1 MRKKEKNCLL
11 TRLHGLKCLVL
22 CALFSLLGIAN
33 SHAAQ
38 VEKSSYEMVDSVVID
53 NQTLIGL
60 KQKNI
65 FTGKYFY
72 RYFIKELKSKRWA
85 IWKSKLE
92 YGCGRNAPLWKDYK
106 KYKEEMEK
114 NSSYVKSLFSNN
126 SKGIPF
132 SQFFLVARIII
143 DEDGSSFCYE
153 ITSHIKLTDV
163 FSPKELVVMINNIGK
178 LTFST
183 PLVIEPDHGYIETA
197 YIYPRQNNKL

>member
-11 TRLHGLKCLVL
+11 TRLHDLKCLVL

-38 VEKSSYEMVDSVVID
+38 EEKFPYEMQDSVVID

-85 IWKSKLE
+85 I
-92 YGCGRNAPLWKDYK
+92 
-106 KYKEEMEK
+106 
-114 NSSYVKSLFSNN
+114 
-126 SKGIPF
+126 
-132 SQFFLVARIII
+132 
-143 DEDGSSFCYE
+143 
-153 ITSHIKLTDV
+153 
-163 FSPKELVVMINNIGK
+163 
-178 LTFST
+178 
-183 PLVIEPDHGYIETA
+183 
-197 YIYPRQNNKL
+197 

>member
-1 MRKKEKNCLL
+1 MRKREKKCLL

-60 KQKNI
+60 KRKNRY
-65 FTGKYFY
+65 TGKYYY
-72 RYFIKELKSKRWA
+72 RYFIKELKSKRLA
-85 IWKSKLE
+85 IGKSKLE

-132 SQFFLVARIII
+132 SQFSLVPLILI

-163 FSPKELVVMINNIGK
+163 FSPKELVVIINNIGK

-197 YIYPRQNNKL
+197 YLFPRQNNGL

>member
-1 MRKKEKNCLL
+1 MRVKKERCLL

-38 VEKSSYEMVDSVVID
+38 EEKSSYEMVDSVVID

-60 KQKNI
+60 KRKNRY
-65 FTGKYFY
+65 TGKYYY

-85 IWKSKLE
+85 IKKSKLY
-92 YGCGRNAPLWKDYK
+92 YGCGSNAPLWKDYK

-114 NSSYVKSLFSNN
+114 NSLYVKSLFSDN

-143 DEDGSSFCYE
+143 DEDGSSFS
-153 ITSHIKLTDV
+153 SHIKLTDV
-163 FSPKELVVMINNIGK
+163 FSPKELAVIIDNICK

-197 YIYPRQNNKL
+197 YLFPRQNNKL